1 MEGECESDERDEEVY
16 VGNGFVCFRVKRIER
31 DLWGKNDDDGY
42 PLT

>member
-1 MEGECESDERDEEVY
+1 MKDEEVY